1 VIPAPFA
8 GPRPFVRRGPIGA
21 VRVVLVDDHELVRE
35 GLRLVLALH
44 EGIEV
49 IGEAG
54 DSQHAFEVIEAVK
67 PDVVLLDLSLADGD
81 ATPLLRSLKTRNPA
95 LHVIVLT
102 VYRDAE
108 TVRQS
113 LLAGADGYV
122 GKGATSVELIEAIT
136 AVLRGERYLHSSVT
150 SAVVDDS
157 IRWLQQGGPLSPRE
171 REILALVSSGNSA
184 ASIGRILGISP
195 HTVRRHI
202 ANTKSK
208 LDARGIPELI
218 RYATQHGI
226 ARERA

>member
-1 VIPAPFA
+1 MIPSPAV
-8 GPRPFVRRGPIGA
+8 GPRPFLRRGLGGPI
-21 VRVVLVDDHELVRE
+21 RVVLIDDHEVVRE
-35 GLRLVLALH
+35 GLRLVLTLH
-44 EGIEV
+44 EDIEV
-49 IGEAG
+49 VGEAA
-54 DSQHAFEVIEAVK
+54 DSQLAFEVVEAVR

-81 ATPLLRSLKTRNPA
+81 ATPLLRSLKTRYPS

-202 ANTKSK
+202 ANTKAK
-208 LDARGIPELI
+208 LDAHGLPELI
-218 RYATQHGI
+218 RYATRHGI
-226 ARERA
+226 VRERT

>member
-1 VIPAPFA
+1 MIPASLA
-8 GPRPFVRRGPIGA
+8 GASSLARRGSIGPI
-21 VRVVLVDDHELVRE
+21 RVVLVDDHELVRE

-49 IGEAG
+49 VGEAG
-54 DSQHAFEVIEAVK
+54 DSQRAFEVIEAAG

-81 ATPLLRSLKTRNPA
+81 ATPLLRSLKTRNPG
-95 LHVIVLT
+95 LRVIVLT

-202 ANTKSK
+202 ANTKAK
-208 LDARGIPELI
+208 LDVRGIPELI
-218 RYATQHGI
+218 RYAMQHGI
-226 ARERA
+226 ARDRT

>member
-1 VIPAPFA
+1 MIPAPFA
-8 GPRPFVRRGPIGA
+8 GPRPFVRRGPTGP
-21 VRVVLVDDHELVRE
+21 VRVVIVDDHELVRE

-49 IGEAG
+49 VGEAG
-54 DSQHAFEVIEAVK
+54 DSQLAFEVIEVVS

-81 ATPLLRSLKTRNPA
+81 ATPLLRSLKARHPA

-122 GKGATSVELIEAIT
+122 GKGATSVELIDAIT